1 MNSFYSK
8 DQKGQNSTRLQT
20 GNILSSTEKKVKRD
34 TVLHVGRLVYL
45 TIANI
50 RDSILVTPTL
60 SHGWATLPDNS

>member
-60 SHGWATLPDNS
+60 SHG